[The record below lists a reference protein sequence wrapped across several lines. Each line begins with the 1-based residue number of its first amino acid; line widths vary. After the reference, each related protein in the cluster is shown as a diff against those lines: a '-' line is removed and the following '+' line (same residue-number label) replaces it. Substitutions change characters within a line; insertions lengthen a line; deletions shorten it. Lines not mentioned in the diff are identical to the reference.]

1 VAKLSQVGIGLR
13 KYAEIDDKPNP
24 AMPPECEG
32 GVCLPDPNQM
42 YGYSKY
48 GGSMEPY
55 GNPVYEGTGYP
66 AAGFG
71 ERRRKAVPLAKGQFK
86 FNPQTREYE
95 PAQKFTVD
103 KVNVRSD
110 SYNPAVA
117 SFQGLSEYS
126 VPPPGGAII
135 PLATMRG
142 LGYPAV
148 TYPEGKAT
156 LYGLRGLGL
165 VSEAEM
171 ADFRALISEVVNE
184 TKRQLDIV
192 KANEASVSTAS
203 SDVKAKLRDANE
215 KLTVA
220 LRTANDAVTSGFFR
234 GSPLE
239 SGSISDIKKSLAYWL
254 RTYAEAVR
262 EYNKGGLAAW
272 AGTAADVLVGLA
284 KKLWS
289 AATFLP
295 RLLMWGA
302 IGVGAVFVLPP
313 LLKIILAGRRG
324 GVDAAI
330 EQTVQTAEGAQNIVK
345 SGATLVAR
353 GAAAAA
359 SGGQSELALRA
370 SGAAK
375 ALNGVRSRRSRK
387 SRRTR

>member
-1 VAKLSQVGIGLR
+1 MAKLSQVGIGLR
-13 KYAEIDDKPNP
+13 KYAEIDDKPSP
-24 AMPPECEG
+24 AMPPDCKG

-55 GNPVYEGTGYP
+55 GNPAYEGTGYP

-71 ERRRKAVPLAKGQFK
+71 ERRRKVVPLAKGQFK
-86 FNPQTREYE
+86 FNPQTQEYE
-95 PAQKFTVD
+95 PAQKFTVS

-110 SYNPAVA
+110 FYNPAVA

-126 VPPPGGAII
+126 PPPRGGAVIQ
-135 PLATMRG
+135 LAPMNG
-142 LGYPAV
+142 LGA
-148 TYPEGKAT
+148 
-156 LYGLRGLGL
+156 LGL

-192 KANEASVSTAS
+192 KANEASISTAS
-203 SDVKAKLRDANE
+203 GDVKAKLRDANE
-215 KLTVA
+215 KLTIA
-220 LRTANDAVTSGFFR
+220 LRAANEAVTSGFYK

-239 SGSISDIKKSLAYWL
+239 SGTISDIKKTLAYWL
-254 RTYAEAVR
+254 RTYADAVR
-262 EYNKGGLAAW
+262 EYNKGGLAVW
-272 AGTAADVLVGLA
+272 AGKAADVLVGLA
-284 KKLWS
+284 NKLYS

-302 IGVGAVFVLPP
+302 IGVGAVFILPP

-324 GVDAAI
+324 GADAAI
-330 EQTVQTAEGAQNIVK
+330 EQTIQTAEGAQSIVK
-345 SGATLVAR
+345 SGAALVAR

-359 SGGQSELALRA
+359 SGGQSELAVRA
-370 SGAAK
+370 AGASKMLPGVSGLGRAHGRSK
-375 ALNGVRSRRSRK
+375 KSRSRR
-387 SRRTR
+387 

>member
-1 VAKLSQVGIGLR
+1 MAKLSQVGIGLR

-110 SYNPAVA
+110 FYNPAVA
-117 SFQGLSEYS
+117 SFQGLSEY
-126 VPPPGGAII
+126 PKI
-135 PLATMRG
+135 
-142 LGYPAV
+142 

-165 VSEAEM
+165 ASEAEM

-203 SDVKAKLRDANE
+203 GDVKAKLRDANE

-234 GSPLE
+234 GNPLE
-239 SGSISDIKKSLAYWL
+239 SGSISDIKKALAYWL
-254 RTYAEAVR
+254 RTYADAVR

-289 AATFLP
+289 AATLLP

-324 GVDAAI
+324 GADAAI
-330 EQTVQTAEGAQNIVK
+330 EQTIQTAEGAQNIVK
-345 SGATLVAR
+345 SGAMLAAR

>member
-1 VAKLSQVGIGLR
+1 MAKLSQVGIGLR
-13 KYAEIDDKPNP
+13 KYAEIDDKPSP
-24 AMPPECEG
+24 AMPPDCKG

-71 ERRRKAVPLAKGQFK
+71 ERRRKVVPLAKGQFK
-86 FNPQTREYE
+86 FNPQTQEYE
-95 PAQKFTVD
+95 PAQKFTVS

-110 SYNPAVA
+110 FYNPAVG
-117 SFQGLSEYS
+117 SFQGLSEY
-126 VPPPGGAII
+126 PK
-135 PLATMRG
+135 
-142 LGYPAV
+142 V

-192 KANEASVSTAS
+192 KANEASISTAS
-203 SDVKAKLRDANE
+203 GDVKAKLRDANE
-215 KLTVA
+215 KLTIA
-220 LRTANDAVTSGFFR
+220 LRTANEAVTSGFYK

-239 SGSISDIKKSLAYWL
+239 SGAISDIKKALAYWL
-254 RTYAEAVR
+254 RTYADAVR
-262 EYNKGGLAAW
+262 EYNKGGLAVW
-272 AGTAADVLVGLA
+272 AGKAADVLVGLA
-284 KKLWS
+284 NKLYS

-302 IGVGAVFVLPP
+302 IGVGAVFILPP

-324 GVDAAI
+324 GADAAI
-330 EQTVQTAEGAQNIVK
+330 EQTIQTAEGAQSVVK
-345 SGATLVAR
+345 SGAALVAR

-359 SGGQSELALRA
+359 SGGQSEVAMRA
-370 SGAAK
+370 AGAAK
-375 ALNGVRSRRSRK
+375 TLPGVSGLGRAHGRSKKSRSRR
-387 SRRTR
+387 